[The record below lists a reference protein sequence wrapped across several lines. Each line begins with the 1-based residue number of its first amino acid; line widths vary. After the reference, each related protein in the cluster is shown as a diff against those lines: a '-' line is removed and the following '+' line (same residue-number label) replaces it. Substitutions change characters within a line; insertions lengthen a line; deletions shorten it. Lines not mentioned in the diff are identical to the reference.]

1 MCFPPFT
8 IFGRFLGR
16 YCKLHH
22 CAFGSSGICVGDGCV
37 GAAALGIASQKS
49 ELALGKLSAYNFGNH
64 DFLFSACCAAAPEA
78 EGTCNG
84 EFSLVY
90 FSCGGTDHGYARL
103 RGTHGQNLREKL
115 LVRAA
120 KLLGSQ
126 DGERPSL
133 MRECHDAQGHVGW
146 PLARC

>member
-8 IFGRFLGR
+8 IFGTFLGR

-49 ELALGKLSAYNFGNH
+49 ELALGKLSAYLNL
-64 DFLFSACCAAAPEA
+64 DFLLSACGAAAPEA

-84 EFSLVY
+84 EFSWVY
-90 FSCGGTDHGYARL
+90 FSCGGTDHG
-103 RGTHGQNLREKL
+103 
-115 LVRAA
+115 
-120 KLLGSQ
+120 
-126 DGERPSL
+126 
-133 MRECHDAQGHVGW
+133 
-146 PLARC
+146 